1 MKNEEIIKHLQNLG
15 ENLHLLAKAL
25 EKEELLFDEE
35 AWLEPEAS
43 QPKKAPRSE
52 TDNSQTSET
61 SKKTGTRSG
70 PETVKAARTNAPPKQ
85 AAFPNLGGLNKLSP
99 LPPLPGLSGMGGMGA
114 LGGIGGMA
122 GLGGMENIKSLKDIQ
137 NNPELMSVL
146 QNLQSNPD
154 SLNAVASMSGLDANT
169 VKNAISS
176 LTMSTPNTAEN
187 AAPPTKGAEPAAS
200 AAPSTPVNSILN
212 NILSGGQGQ
221 SGIFNQILGGSSSQ
235 GISPNAPVNP
245 LRSGQLNGPASA
257 MTGAFTPSG
266 ALTELLTHWNWHPS

>member
-154 SLNAVASMSGLDANT
+154 SLNAVASMSGLDA
-169 VKNAISS
+169 
-176 LTMSTPNTAEN
+176 AEN
-187 AAPPTKGAEPAAS
+187 TAPPTKGAEPAAS

-245 LRSGQLNGPASA
+245 LRSSQLNGPASA